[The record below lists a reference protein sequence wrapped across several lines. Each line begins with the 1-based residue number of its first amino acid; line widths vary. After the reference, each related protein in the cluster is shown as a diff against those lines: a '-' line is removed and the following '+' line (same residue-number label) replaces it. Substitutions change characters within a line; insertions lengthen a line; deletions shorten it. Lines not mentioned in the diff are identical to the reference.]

1 MKMTMRKSLLI
12 SFIFLCLA
20 VLISPS
26 VMGQGERKAIMF
38 TGIVVGA
45 DQERLPMASII
56 IPKAGKGTI
65 ADADGYFVV
74 PVFPGDSLVFSYV
87 GYKNQYFKIPKG
99 FNGETFSA
107 IIAMREDVQMLQE
120 VRVWP
125 YSTEEEFKKA
135 FLEMRLPD
143 QADRDAL
150 AKSTDPDYINRMSML
165 VPNNAQTNFRHSMD
179 QQLFGRESYANRGFS
194 TTMPFLNPFAWANFI
209 KSVKKGDFKRKEWQ
223 KELNQAP
230 RENITRQ
237 DYLNPG
243 EVPRKNFD

>member
-1 MKMTMRKSLLI
+1 MRKSLLI

>member
-1 MKMTMRKSLLI
+1 
-12 SFIFLCLA
+12 
-20 VLISPS
+20 
-26 VMGQGERKAIMF
+26 MGQGERKAIMF

-165 VPNNAQTNFRHSMD
+165 VPNNAQTNFRYSMD

>member
-1 MKMTMRKSLLI
+1 MKNSLFISIILI
-12 SFIFLCLA
+12 CFA
-20 VLISPS
+20 VCAAQPAFS
-26 VMGQGERKAIMF
+26 QGERKAIIF

-56 IPKAGKGTI
+56 IPRAGKGTI
-65 ADADGYFVV
+65 ADADGYFAV

-87 GYKNQYFKIPKG
+87 GYKNQYFNIPKG

-107 IIAMREDVQMLQE
+107 IIAMREDIQMLSE

-125 YSTEEEFKKA
+125 YNTEEEFKKA

-150 AKSTDPDYINRMSML
+150 AKSTDPDYINRMSMM
-165 VPNNAQTNFRHSMD
+165 VPNNAQTNYRHSMD
-179 QQLFGRESYANRGFS
+179 QQLFGRESYANRGFG

-209 KSVKKGDFKRKEWQ
+209 KGVKKGDLKRKEWH
-223 KELNQAP
+223 KDLNQAP

-237 DYLNPG
+237 DYINPG
-243 EVPRKNFD
+243 EVPKKNFD